1 MVQDIKG
8 QTAVIT
14 GASRG
19 IGRAAALAFAQVGV
33 NVAVTARNAEQLAS
47 LVAECEA
54 LGVQA
59 KAYPADATDA
69 EAVYALRDAVIA
81 DFGKVDILVNNAG
94 VARYAT
100 LAETTVEDYDWM
112 MNTNVRSTFLFSHAF
127 VPAMT
132 EQGSGS
138 VIFVSSQA
146 GVNGFPNE
154 AVYCATKHAQVGFAH
169 ALDGEVRP
177 HGVKVSII
185 APGGV
190 ATTFAFGT
198 GRTEDMPEL
207 EGMSDAETVAD
218 AIVFAAQANPK
229 SRMLMIGMRPM
240 SEPLYGGA

>member
-1 MVQDIKG
+1 MAQDISG

-19 IGRAAALAFAQVGV
+19 IGRASAIALAKVGV
-33 NVAVTARNAEQLAS
+33 NVAVTARNEEQLAS
-47 LVAECEA
+47 LVQECEA
-54 LGVQA
+54 LGVKA
-59 KAYPADATDA
+59 IAYPTDATDA
-69 EAVYALRDAVIA
+69 ESVYALRDKVIS
-81 DFGKVDILVNNAG
+81 DFGSVDILVNNAG
-94 VARYAT
+94 VAKYAM
-100 LAETTVEDYDWM
+100 LGETTVEDYDWM
-112 MNTNVRSTFLFSHAF
+112 MDTNMKSTFLFSNAF
-127 VPAMT
+127 VPRMV
-132 EQGSGS
+132 EQKSGT
-138 VIFVSSQA
+138 VIFISSQA

-190 ATTFAFGT
+190 RTTFAFGT
-198 GRTEDMPEL
+198 GREDGMDAL
-207 EGMSDAETVAD
+207 DGMSEANTVAD
-218 AIVFAAQANPK
+218 AVVFASQADPK

>member
-1 MVQDIKG
+1 MVQDITG

-19 IGRAAALAFAQVGV
+19 IGRAAALAMAKVGV
-33 NVAVTARNAEQLAS
+33 NVAVTARNTDQLND
-47 LVAECEA
+47 LVEACQA

-59 KAYPADATDA
+59 QAFPADATDA
-69 EAVYALRDAVIA
+69 DAVYAVRDAVMEA
-81 DFGKVDILVNNAG
+81 FGKIDILVNNAG

-112 MNTNVRSTFLFSHAF
+112 MNTNMRSTFLFSQAF
-127 VPAMT
+127 VPAMI
-132 EQGSGS
+132 EQKSGT

-169 ALDGEVRP
+169 AVDGEARP

-190 ATTFAFGT
+190 STTFAFGT
-198 GRTEDMPEL
+198 GRE
-207 EGMSDAETVAD
+207 EGMEALDQMSEASTIAD
-218 AIVFAAQANPK
+218 AIVFAAQADPK